1 MEELFYQYNYPSI
14 EKFKKILKDNNVKVS
29 NQEITDF
36 INNQKSSQLHKPVQ
50 NIKENKKFIF
60 ALSPFQMVQI
70 DLLDYQKYSKQN
82 KGYNF
87 ILIAIDIFTRLAYA
101 CPIKN
106 KKPES
111 VLEAFESFDIKPLSI
126 FHDSGNEYKGV
137 FLKYLNDNDIVDLKA
152 DIGDH
157 NSLGVIDRFS
167 KTFKTIVSKYMTIND
182 TTKYYPEINKIIKSY
197 NNTPHNSLNNIKPDD
212 IIDNK
217 ENYDTVNDI
226 NFAKMK
232 FNKSVMK
239 KSINNFKV
247 GSYVRIKLKKELFKK
262 GYEVTYSKK
271 SYQIENIN
279 GDRAILDDGT
289 THKLENLLLIN
300 NDTGEII
307 TKNKDRIEKEIQ
319 VKRKLRREGII

>member
-1 MEELFYQYNYPSI
+1 
-14 EKFKKILKDNNVKVS
+14 
-29 NQEITDF
+29 
-36 INNQKSSQLHKPVQ
+36 
-50 NIKENKKFIF
+50 
-60 ALSPFQMVQI
+60 MVQI

-87 ILIAIDIFTRLAYA
+87 ILIAVDIFTRLAYA

-111 VLEAFESFDIKPLSI
+111 VLEAFKSFDIKPLSV

-137 FLKYLNDNDIVDLKA
+137 FLKYLNDNDIVDLKS

-182 TTKYYPEINKIIKSY
+182 TTKYYPEIDKIIKSY

-217 ENYDTVNDI
+217 DNYATINDI

-232 FNKSVMK
+232 FNKLAIK

-262 GYEVTYSKK
+262 GYEVTYSKN
-271 SYQIENIN
+271 SYQIKSLN
-279 GDRAILDDGT
+279 GDKATLDDDS

-300 NDTGEII
+300 NDTGEIL
-307 TKNKDRIEKEIQ
+307 TKKKDRIEKELQ
-319 VKRKLRREGII
+319 LKRKLRREGII